1 MNSVNILAAC
11 KAKDMDTPCDHPS
24 YCDGKCVLV
33 YPDGHLS
40 YNNVGRFPSRLWAE
54 KYFYAGSANG
64 GNSLQSIGQSHRWS
78 DNNNQNQEA
87 MCVKKIGN
95 VANSAQKANIDY
107 DGFTFYP
114 TEIKGVVSNSAILA
128 ACQSRGLMTPCDREF
143 TFSLPRISPFS
154 LLPLILAIFRSQ
166 LGQRAVC
173 CCESSRSHV
182 IRRPQQL

>member
-1 MNSVNILAAC
+1 
-11 KAKDMDTPCDHPS
+11 
-24 YCDGKCVLV
+24 
-33 YPDGHLS
+33 
-40 YNNVGRFPSRLWAE
+40 LWAE

-107 DGFTFYP
+107 EGFTFYP
-114 TEIKGVVSNSAILA
+114 TEIKGVISNSAILA

-143 TFSLPRISPFS
+143 TFEIPRIST
-154 LLPLILAIFRSQ
+154 LLFITPN
-166 LGQRAVC
+166 C
-173 CCESSRSHV
+173 CHF
-182 IRRPQQL
+182 